1 MIFWAWEQH
10 KKAMAEIDAD
20 IAASRARDEERRRDA
35 AKAEALRLAEAEA
48 IGQVKGEVIGQ
59 ARGEAIGLAK
69 GEAMGRAKGE
79 TIGKGKAATVR
90 RYESWLA
97 KVAEER
103 GIDLAELLP
112 PEDGTPDDSAPR
124 C

>member
-1 MIFWAWEQH
+1 MVFWAWEQH
-10 KKAMAEIDAD
+10 KKAAAELKAE
-20 IAASRARDEERRRDA
+20 SEAREAERKERIRENA
-35 AKAEALRLAEAEA
+35 RAEALRLAEAEA

-69 GEAMGRAKGE
+69 GETIGLARGE
-79 TIGKGKAATVR
+79 TIGKAKGKAATVR
-90 RYESWLA
+90 RYEKWLT
-97 KVAEER
+97 KVAAEK

-112 PEDGTPDDSAPR
+112 PEDDAPG